1 LISTN
6 KLYLSTTVLVPS
18 LASESICSEYACNS
32 MLSQLLI
39 ENSTKPFSNSS
50 QTLYCNS
57 EQKEQYNLYK
67 RRKLQE
73 AGIFKILNYNFF
85 FFIHNVFIWPNI
97 SNNRKRNLINFL
109 SHSVCM
115 YIQRARPYTQQKY
128 KHIYIYIYVYI

>member
-1 LISTN
+1 MISTN

-50 QTLYCNS
+50 QALYCNS

-85 FFIHNVFIWPNI
+85 FFIHNVFG
-97 SNNRKRNLINFL
+97 LI
-109 SHSVCM
+109 
-115 YIQRARPYTQQKY
+115 YQTIEKET
-128 KHIYIYIYVYI
+128 